1 MSRSL
6 ASWKLLEDMLLELK
20 KAGVIIPIR
29 VVEDLRAAKSML
41 DLSCM
46 KGGGDA
52 LQKAEMLFVGVEAYL
67 VAEGQKRFGEAKVE
81 NWLRQLE
88 KANTEP
94 LVAVAA
100 SNQFVVG
107 IPKDQQWIRIEPLN
121 TLTAER
127 IVQLAESHGLQVKL
141 QTDGKLIVYGPPAC
155 LGVFLRAIT
164 AEKP

>member
-6 ASWKLLEDMLLELK
+6 ASWKLLEGMMLELK

-46 KGGGDA
+46 KDGGDA
-52 LQKAEMLFVGVEAYL
+52 LQKAEMLFVSVEAYL
-67 VAEGQKRFGEAKVE
+67 VAEGQKRFGETKVE
-81 NWLRQLE
+81 NWIRQLE
-88 KANTEP
+88 KVSTEP
-94 LVAVAA
+94 MVVAV
-100 SNQFVVG
+100 SNQVLVG
-107 IPKDQQWIRIEPLN
+107 IPKDQQWISIVPLN

-127 IVQLAESHGLQVKL
+127 IAQLAESHGLQVKL